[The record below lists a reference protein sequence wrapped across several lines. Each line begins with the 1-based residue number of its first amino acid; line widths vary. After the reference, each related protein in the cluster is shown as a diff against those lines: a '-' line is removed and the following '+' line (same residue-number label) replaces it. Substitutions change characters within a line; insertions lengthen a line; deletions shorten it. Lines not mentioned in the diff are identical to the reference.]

1 MRILGRM
8 LTIAALAGLA
18 GGTAACGDSV
28 TGPGAAGDGS
38 VSLSFA
44 VRTAATGSASIAS
57 PNFDIVLNDGQN
69 TLEIT
74 RVAMVVRE
82 IELERQ
88 FDECDDSSSDN
99 SGSDSSG
106 SDSSGDDSGS
116 DSSGDD
122 SSDDDS
128 CEELSFGP
136 ELVELPVDGGTDRV
150 ITLQNVEA
158 GVYDEIEFDI
168 HKPDDDTQAD
178 RAFIAQHPEFRR
190 VSIRVEGLFNG
201 TPFLYLTDL
210 NEDQEIHL
218 ADPIVVGPGS
228 GPVNV
233 TLSLDVSSWF
243 ERADGSLIDPAT
255 ANDGGPNE
263 DLVEDNIENSIEG
276 FEDDDFDGEDDGDD
290 DGDDDGADGGSD
302 DDDGTPDQGPGDN

>member
-1 MRILGRM
+1 MRILGRL
-8 LTIAALAGLA
+8 LTIAALAGMA
-18 GGTAACGDSV
+18 GSTAACGDSV
-28 TGPGAAGDGS
+28 TGPGSAGDGS

-44 VRTAATGSASIAS
+44 VRAASTGSAAFAS

-74 RVAMVVRE
+74 RVAIVLRE
-82 IELERQ
+82 IELELQ
-88 FDECDDSSSDN
+88 FDECDDSSSDGSGSDN
-99 SGSDSSG
+99 SGSD
-106 SDSSGDDSGS
+106 DSGG
-116 DSSGDD
+116 DS
-122 SSDDDS
+122 SSDDDG
-128 CEELSFGP
+128 CEEISFGP
-136 ELVELPVDGGTDRV
+136 ELVELPVDGTTDRV
-150 ITLQNVEA
+150 ITLQNVEP
-158 GVYDEIEFDI
+158 GVYDEIEFEI
-168 HKPDDDTQAD
+168 HKPDDDTQED
-178 RAFIAQHPEFRR
+178 LAFIAQHPEFRR
-190 VSIRVEGLFNG
+190 VSIRVEGRYNG
-201 TPFLYLTDL
+201 SDFVYLTDL

-218 ADPIVVGPGS
+218 ADPITVGPGAA
-228 GPVNV
+228 PVNV

-290 DGDDDGADGGSD
+290 DSGNDGADGSD